1 MNANTVKML
10 SASKRSKQAQIRQR
24 LERAAMEAGVVPR
37 AIQAWSVHDFA
48 SCAIL
53 SLFDIFSEFRDCFD
67 FLHSCVAEFC
77 TSTHEFSDYAR
88 QQSIFE
94 HIQLSA
100 DPRHQFRLSLSIM
113 QIYLDQVTDLL
124 APTTSVSSSGIP
136 HAKVTSAP
144 SLKIRDGSGG
154 SGTFVENLTW
164 RFLSSTG
171 EGIALLKEALY
182 KRILRQTEAN
192 STSSR
197 SHVIVKLRVEQR
209 CAPAPPVSATLTF
222 VDLAGSERLNRSG
235 SVGASLQEAKSI
247 NRSLSALGKCVAA
260 LAASSPAA
268 SAPAC
273 HGGHTRAEA
282 AGYDPG
288 VAALKVIDL

>member
-1 MNANTVKML
+1 MISRWLCLLCYIV
-10 SASKRSKQAQIRQR
+10 SFR
-24 LERAAMEAGVVPR
+24 
-37 AIQAWSVHDFA
+37 H
-48 SCAIL
+48 
-53 SLFDIFSEFRDCFD
+53 FSGFRNCLD
-67 FLHSCVAEFC
+67 FLHSCVTESC
-77 TSTHEFSDYAR
+77 NPTRDFSDYAR

-124 APTTSVSSSGIP
+124 APTTSASSSGIP